1 MLSQESPEIYE
12 ANTHIH
18 IEPCIALRIHAAVRH
33 SPTFYF
39 DANQHIFS
47 GVHHPGYIVC
57 LGGCG
62 KHHIALT
69 LLCTALM
76 LTPRSTDE
84 AFKLSPR
91 AFDLVGLIGI
101 AKTKTSWK
109 GGMGCKQTALHTFCI
124 HIAKERLQ
132 KLQRDNTP
140 LDSPDLLPLY
150 SPPNISSV
158 YKPIYAHLQVLPHNL
173 HHFMHLIS
181 APSSMP

>member
-1 MLSQESPEIYE
+1 MRSFGSVWFWAGLGWSCCVCVALIY
-12 ANTHIH
+12 I
-18 IEPCIALRIHAAVRH
+18 
-33 SPTFYF
+33 Y
-39 DANQHIFS
+39 IFS
-47 GVHHPGYIVC
+47 GLHHPGYIVC

-69 LLCTALM
+69 LLCTALT

-84 AFKLSPR
+84 AFKFSSHQAFKLSSLQVKPPSLR
-91 AFDLVGLIGI
+91 F
-101 AKTKTSWK
+101 SWAYRH
-109 GGMGCKQTALHTFCI
+109 CKNENLLEGWDGVQTNCIHTFCI

-132 KLQRDNTP
+132 KLQRDSTP

>member
-69 LLCTALM
+69 LLCTALT

-84 AFKLSPR
+84 AFKFSSHQAFKLSSLQVKPPSLR
-91 AFDLVGLIGI
+91 F
-101 AKTKTSWK
+101 SWAYRH
-109 GGMGCKQTALHTFCI
+109 CKNENLLEGWDGVQTNCITHILHPYRKRKIVKVTAGQ
-124 HIAKERLQ
+124 H
-132 KLQRDNTP
+132 TP
-140 LDSPDLLPLY
+140 QLS
-150 SPPNISSV
+150 ISSSSV
-158 YKPIYAHLQVLPHNL
+158 QPSKD
-173 HHFMHLIS
+173 LIS
-181 APSSMP
+181 IQTDLCTPTMPAT